1 MVTSKPPQAK
11 TLQVIT
17 ACRIKPITQIGWV
30 IWTESDHDHIA
41 LQLTNQMCMLWL
53 TATQGDW
60 HCFLIHFIF
69 GTQLEHGSRR
79 LSALS
84 GSRQSFGGKQKD
96 NCKQSVVACRTM
108 SLCLKISQPTK
119 NKNYADNAQ
128 LISSICLLN
137 WNNWTTYHLEMMPWG
152 KTSHPR
158 VQAIILD
165 DTHKERAII
174 VDMGRLASTCW
185 TFFSRPNQEKMEVKT
200 SWMRRAFA
208 GTPESK
214 WDAFCRFCRF
224 AFANHSDVRFFH
236 YFGTSRFTTRTE
248 DHWRSRFLQ
257 SRCRRILT
265 HLQIIQSPSSQ
276 CSSSSQELQR
286 ESPPRPVG
294 TEQAQRICQQV
305 KSASFK
311 DFGRPGLPIF
321 LRSPFAFHFLCQFSS
336 LLLPFV
342 FDLIQ
347 EFPFC
352 SERLG
357 LFGVEPIR
365 TARRNW
371 SSLKVWSG
379 WSLWKSSWL
388 ISTAR
393 FFFESFLP
401 PAPPR
406 QMMQPPSP
414 RTIFHDGTRHC
425 HMTSHLQVIS
435 SFTAVSW

>member
-1 MVTSKPPQAK
+1 MLNCLFKAKPRKDGSKNVVNE
-11 TLQVIT
+11 TGFRRNT
-17 ACRIKPITQIGWV
+17 RIK
-30 IWTESDHDHIA
+30 
-41 LQLTNQMCMLWL
+41 
-53 TATQGDW
+53 
-60 HCFLIHFIF
+60 
-69 GTQLEHGSRR
+69 
-79 LSALS
+79 
-84 GSRQSFGGKQKD
+84 
-96 NCKQSVVACRTM
+96 
-108 SLCLKISQPTK
+108 
-119 NKNYADNAQ
+119 
-128 LISSICLLN
+128 
-137 WNNWTTYHLEMMPWG
+137 
-152 KTSHPR
+152 
-158 VQAIILD
+158 
-165 DTHKERAII
+165 
-174 VDMGRLASTCW
+174 
-185 TFFSRPNQEKMEVKT
+185 
-200 SWMRRAFA
+200 MR
-208 GTPESK
+208 S
-214 WDAFCRFCRF
+214 FCRFCRF
-224 AFANHSDVRFFH
+224 AFANHSDVCFFH

-357 LFGVEPIR
+357 LLASNPSRQHEETDPASKFEVDEVCE
-365 TARRNW
+365 
-371 SSLKVWSG
+371 KVLG
-379 WSLWKSSWL
+379 WFQLQG
-388 ISTAR
+388 

-401 PAPPR
+401 TGASQANDATTQSSYNFSWRNKALPHDKSLASHIILHWCVLVTRSSPCFR
-406 QMMQPPSP
+406 QPTVWVGWCRLSLQSFQSLTHP
-414 RTIFHDGTRHC
+414 TR
-425 HMTSHLQVIS
+425 LY
-435 SFTAVSW
+435 

>member
-1 MVTSKPPQAK
+1 MLNLSQVYAYWTEITEQLIIWRWCLEQNKPSSSPSNHLRWYSQRAGYYRSHGSTRVDMLNFLFKAKPRKDGSKNVVNE
-11 TLQVIT
+11 TGFRRNT
-17 ACRIKPITQIGWV
+17 RIK
-30 IWTESDHDHIA
+30 
-41 LQLTNQMCMLWL
+41 
-53 TATQGDW
+53 
-60 HCFLIHFIF
+60 
-69 GTQLEHGSRR
+69 
-79 LSALS
+79 
-84 GSRQSFGGKQKD
+84 
-96 NCKQSVVACRTM
+96 
-108 SLCLKISQPTK
+108 
-119 NKNYADNAQ
+119 
-128 LISSICLLN
+128 
-137 WNNWTTYHLEMMPWG
+137 
-152 KTSHPR
+152 
-158 VQAIILD
+158 
-165 DTHKERAII
+165 
-174 VDMGRLASTCW
+174 
-185 TFFSRPNQEKMEVKT
+185 
-200 SWMRRAFA
+200 MR
-208 GTPESK
+208 S
-214 WDAFCRFCRF
+214 FCRFCRF

-311 DFGRPGLPIF
+311 DFGSPGLPIF

-357 LFGVEPIR
+357 LLASNPSRQHEVTDPASKFEVDEVCE
-365 TARRNW
+365 
-371 SSLKVWSG
+371 KVLG
-379 WSLWKSSWL
+379 WFQLQG
-388 ISTAR
+388 